1 MPEIPGFSDEF
12 YDRWE
17 HLLSTVEIIDVPMR
31 FIREVEVT
39 FNNGDR
45 TCFDITAMINT
56 GNKPQVIE
64 NKIEEYLQKYDPD
77 IEKVDFHI
85 NISAVATEIE
95 RKTNKLLD
103 K

>member
-1 MPEIPGFSDEF
+1 VSEIPGFSDEF

-17 HLLSTVEIIDVPMR
+17 HLISTIEISDVPMR

-39 FNNGDR
+39 FRNGDK
-45 TCFDITAMINT
+45 THFDITAMISN
-56 GNKPQVIE
+56 GNKPQLIE
-64 NKIEEYLQKYDPD
+64 TKIEEYLEHNDPD
-77 IEKVDFHI
+77 IERVDFHI
-85 NISAVATEIE
+85 NIPAVATEIE

>member
-17 HLLSTVEIIDVPMR
+17 HLLSTVEIVDVPMR
-31 FIREVEVT
+31 FIKEVEVT
-39 FNNGDR
+39 FKSGDT
-45 TCFDITAMINT
+45 TCFDITAMISN
-56 GNKPQVIE
+56 GNKPQLIE
-64 NKIEEYLQKYDPD
+64 NKIEEYLQNNDPD
-77 IEKVDFHI
+77 IKQVDFHI
-85 NISAVATEIE
+85 NIPAVATEIE